1 VDSDADGVPSGRVS
15 QQSNALC
22 LLYDIATPAKL
33 SGILSYIFD
42 PQRVMTPEKHLPA
55 HADFDNR
62 KDVVQAQP
70 YFMHWVNAALAHVGD
85 YERIVELDR
94 TLWGKMIDA
103 GATTIWETW
112 SREASECH
120 SWAATPAYD
129 MMTYVLGMR
138 GVTPGFGQLVI
149 EPHPTQLEW
158 ARGVSPSVKGDISV
172 SWHSAA
178 GEFQIEGTLPE
189 ASAASVLIPPQGGKN
204 ARQAHLNGQP
214 VWRENRPV
222 GLMVAKAEAGGVRIQ
237 LRKGERYKIE
247 ARY

>member
-1 VDSDADGVPSGRVS
+1 
-15 QQSNALC
+15 
-22 LLYDIATPAKL
+22 
-33 SGILSYIFD
+33 
-42 PQRVMTPEKHLPA
+42 
-55 HADFDNR
+55 
-62 KDVVQAQP
+62 
-70 YFMHWVNAALAHVGD
+70 
-85 YERIVELDR
+85 
-94 TLWGKMIDA
+94 
-103 GATTIWETW
+103 
-112 SREASECH
+112 
-120 SWAATPAYD
+120 
-129 MMTYVLGMR
+129 
-138 GVTPGFGQLVI
+138 VI

>member
-1 VDSDADGVPSGRVS
+1 
-15 QQSNALC
+15 
-22 LLYDIATPAKL
+22 
-33 SGILSYIFD
+33 
-42 PQRVMTPEKHLPA
+42 
-55 HADFDNR
+55 
-62 KDVVQAQP
+62 
-70 YFMHWVNAALAHVGD
+70 MHWVDAALAHIGE
-85 YERIVELDR
+85 YERMVRLIRD
-94 TLWGKMIDA
+94 LWGAMLAA
-103 GATTIWETW
+103 GATTAWEVW
-112 SREASECH
+112 SPRASECH
-120 SWAATPAYD
+120 GWSATPAYD
-129 MMTYVLGMR
+129 LTTYVLGIR
-138 GVTPGFGQLVI
+138 GTRARFSELAI
-149 EPHPTQLEW
+149 EPHPAGLEM